1 MGKFRCRKVFAS
13 VCHTCTLLCVLK
25 SVSGMVNEPT
35 GLVKQGFSIPVG
47 LITIHNY
54 SFNRW
59 LSGWV
64 VRKRDVVATVSFSC
78 RFAGN
83 TSLGLVFPVEQQSA
97 IVPSKEYHKTCSLW
111 YKIGFYTKRSGRGC
125 ERTYFRVLHDYK
137 ICVVFTWNV
146 NIRG

>member
-1 MGKFRCRKVFAS
+1 
-13 VCHTCTLLCVLK
+13 
-25 SVSGMVNEPT
+25 MVNEPT

-111 YKIGFYTKRSGRGC
+111 YKIGFYTKRSAGDARGHIL
-125 ERTYFRVLHDYK
+125 ESFMT
-137 ICVVFTWNV
+137 
-146 NIRG
+146 IRYALYLRGT